1 MFKNLS
7 KQNNEM
13 KQNIY
18 PIINSGFVKLAILP
32 LYIELYPKKFVPV
45 KCSFM
50 TSIDVIR

>member
-1 MFKNLS
+1 
-7 KQNNEM
+7 M

-45 KCSFM
+45 KFSLLHQLK
-50 TSIDVIR
+50 